1 MMREL
6 TKHEMEQ
13 VNGGPLPAILPL
25 PAIVVTA
32 ARLVAG
38 TAVAT
43 AVGTFVSNV
52 VDDLMDDSTNSCSND
67 GA

>member
-1 MMREL
+1 MREL
-6 TKHEMEQ
+6 TLNEMEE
-13 VNGGPLPAILPL
+13 VYGGPL

-32 ARLVAG
+32 AKFVGA
-38 TAVAT
+38 TAVGA

>member
-1 MMREL
+1 MREL

-13 VNGGPLPAILPL
+13 VNGGPAFVVPPL
-25 PAIVVTA
+25 
-32 ARLVAG
+32 LVAAAKVVGG
-38 TAVAT
+38 TALVS

>member
-1 MMREL
+1 MREL
-6 TKHEMEQ
+6 TKHEMER
-13 VNGGPLPAILPL
+13 VNGGPL

-32 ARLVAG
+32 AKFVAA
-38 TAVAT
+38 TAVGA